1 MKYQSNILESTP
13 WSISIDLWSDFSK
26 IAKQIMLNA
35 GLKGVSDDH
44 AVYECYNFTKRMIE
58 PLPRKVFKSQEFQ
71 CPVEY
76 EQALSEFVSHVE
88 CGDNLQG
95 YLSDKILYADKT
107 DDLLNDWNIH
117 HFHLTRRFR
126 EDGFAKRSD
135 YEIFAWVTSKAMYL
149 IQIYPHKKDYLY
161 STQEMIKIIHTNWP
175 ELLENYHMKGVPCLT
190 EEIDDEMYN
199 KIREAHISTAVQIAE
214 NEVYCLM
221 GGGYMSNG
229 ASGEAMRISI
239 RWHNR
244 MCECEKMLKA
254 NKNIIFEFIQSARGK
269 VDRNLE
275 ICLLTADSLDDIT
288 VIERKNR
295 VGIQMLLKD
304 GKFRF
309 FILEDMLNGRI

>member
-1 MKYQSNILESTP
+1 
-13 WSISIDLWSDFSK
+13 
-26 IAKQIMLNA
+26 
-35 GLKGVSDDH
+35 
-44 AVYECYNFTKRMIE
+44 
-58 PLPRKVFKSQEFQ
+58 
-71 CPVEY
+71 
-76 EQALSEFVSHVE
+76 
-88 CGDNLQG
+88 
-95 YLSDKILYADKT
+95 
-107 DDLLNDWNIH
+107 
-117 HFHLTRRFR
+117 
-126 EDGFAKRSD
+126 
-135 YEIFAWVTSKAMYL
+135 
-149 IQIYPHKKDYLY
+149 
-161 STQEMIKIIHTNWP
+161 MIKIIHTNWP
-175 ELLENYHMKGVPCLT
+175 ELLENYHMKGVQCLT